1 MRAMAAAVMLLGLAG
16 CGGGGN
22 SSGADVDGSGTV
34 SKAEMQ
40 AEAAKGGPI
49 ALTPGNW
56 DYNIRFTEFDM
67 GGDLPPDAR
76 AMVQGMMAKPI
87 TISHCLTPEEAAKND
102 ATAFTGE
109 AMKDCTISKF
119 DRSGGNIDMAMACVT
134 EGMTRNMTMKGSF
147 TATSYTLAMD
157 QSMTGGPAPMTM
169 KGTMTGKRTGDCAG

>member
-1 MRAMAAAVMLLGLAG
+1 MRIVTAAAMLVMLAG
-16 CGGGGN
+16 CGGE
-22 SSGADVDGSGTV
+22 ADQDGDGKIS
-34 SKAEMQ
+34 APEMQ
-40 AEAAKGGPI
+40 AEAARNKTGGGPI

-119 DRSGGNIDMAMACVT
+119 DRSGGNIDMAMACISD
-134 EGMTRNMTMKGSF
+134 GMTRNMTMKGSF

-169 KGTMTGKRTGDCAG
+169 KGTMTGKRTGDCAS